1 MAEAIFITI
10 PLSHYCEKARW
21 GLDRTRL
28 PYREDPHVPMLSR
41 LATRRHEGGTVPLLI
56 HGDMRLTDST
66 DILVHA
72 DACAGGDVLYP
83 RDTQLRRDVDA
94 LEERFDTYLGTHV
107 RRWAYSHLLAEKAML
122 RELWGRGAPGREAFF
137 LPLIVPI
144 ARKLLPRAY
153 KLTPDSIARSLNV
166 VRDIVREVGER
177 LKDGR
182 RYLVADRF
190 TAADLTFAAL
200 AAPAIFPHAV
210 TRCCPNWPRFQ
221 PRCEPKSKA
230 CANLPLANSRSGCTR
245 PNATSLPETECQ
257 RAGRRKTP
265 TWRRRLP
272 LREQQGSLSGTAMS
286 ARSEPA
292 VKFHKTFQPLCFQG
306 ARTRAISLREAR

>member
-1 MAEAIFITI
+1 MVEAIFITI

-94 LEERFDTYLGTHV
+94 LEERFDSYLGTHV

-182 RYLVADRF
+182 RYLVGDRF

-200 AAPAIFPHAV
+200 AAPAIFPARCHAV
-210 TRCCPNWPRFQ
+210 
-221 PRCEPKSKA
+221 
-230 CANLPLANSRSGCTR
+230 
-245 PNATSLPETECQ
+245 LPELAEVPAAM
-257 RAGRRKTP
+257 RAEIEG
-265 TWRRRLP
+265 
-272 LREQQGSLSGTAMS
+272 LRES
-286 ARSEPA
+286 AAGQFAQRMYASERDVIA
-292 VKFHKTFQPLCFQG
+292 G
-306 ARTRAISLREAR
+306 N

>member
-1 MAEAIFITI
+1 M
-10 PLSHYCEKARW
+10 
-21 GLDRTRL
+21 
-28 PYREDPHVPMLSR
+28 
-41 LATRRHEGGTVPLLI
+41 LI

-94 LEERFDTYLGTHV
+94 LEERFDSYLGTHV

-177 LKDGR
+177 LNDGR
-182 RYLVADRF
+182 RYLVGDRF

-200 AAPAIFPHAV
+200 AAPAIFPARCHAV
-210 TRCCPNWPRFQ
+210 
-221 PRCEPKSKA
+221 
-230 CANLPLANSRSGCTR
+230 
-245 PNATSLPETECQ
+245 LPELAAVPAAM
-257 RAGRRKTP
+257 RAEIEG
-265 TWRRRLP
+265 
-272 LREQQGSLSGTAMS
+272 LRES
-286 ARSEPA
+286 AAGQFAQRMYASERDVIA
-292 VKFHKTFQPLCFQG
+292 G
-306 ARTRAISLREAR
+306 N